1 MKFLPALQAGGYGTV
16 PPQHADASAH
26 KCPGLPHAPGECD
39 LSSMTLETPPSDA
52 NAPTRT
58 GYVTLLGRPNAG
70 KSTLMNRL
78 IGQKLSIVTAKAQTT
93 WQRIT
98 GIHTKG
104 HIQAIFLDTPGLLLA
119 KDLFQHSMLEEA
131 LDAVREGDVI
141 VLLVDA
147 TDPLHE
153 SEKKA
158 IVEALSLST
167 AHLLV
172 VINKID
178 EAEPDEIARISG
190 WASSELHCEARG
202 ISALHGPGVEAL
214 WSEITEALPEGPFL
228 YPPDDIA
235 AAPVRFFVAEFIRE
249 TVFEQF
255 REEVPYSVF
264 AAVDEFRED
273 QDPVYIKANLFVERN
288 SQKGILVGDKGA
300 AIRELGRSSRTKIEE
315 FIGRRVYLELR
326 VKLRPKWRRREKDL
340 GRFGFRVPVGKSGN
354 DGN

>member
-1 MKFLPALQAGGYGTV
+1 
-16 PPQHADASAH
+16 
-26 KCPGLPHAPGECD
+26 
-39 LSSMTLETPPSDA
+39 MTLDPPPPDT
-52 NAPTRT
+52 NMPTRT

-98 GIHTKG
+98 GIHTTG

-119 KDLFQHSMLEEA
+119 KDLFQHSMVEEA
-131 LDAVREGDVI
+131 LDAVREGDV
-141 VLLVDA
+141 VLLLVDA
-147 TDPLHE
+147 TDPLRE
-153 SEKKA
+153 SEKMA
-158 IVEALSLST
+158 IREALSLSA
-167 AHLLV
+167 AHLIV

-178 EAEPDEIARISG
+178 EARPDEIAKISH
-190 WASSELHCEARG
+190 WASSELQG
-202 ISALHGPGVEAL
+202 DSLGVSALHGEGVEAL
-214 WSEITEALPEGPFL
+214 WSEVAEALPEGPFL

-235 AAPVRFFVAEFIRE
+235 AAPVRFFVGEFIRE
-249 TVFEQF
+249 AVFEQF

-273 QDPVYIKANLFVERN
+273 QDPVYIRANLFVERN

-300 AIRELGRSSRTKIEE
+300 AIRDVGRSSRKKIEE

-340 GRFGFRVPVGKSGN
+340 GRFGFRVPVGYAGN
-354 DGN
+354 E

>member
-1 MKFLPALQAGGYGTV
+1 MSPSAIQSDLPIASDSLAV
-16 PPQHADASAH
+16 DLPSMSADSPP
-26 KCPGLPHAPGECD
+26 P
-39 LSSMTLETPPSDA
+39 DA
-52 NAPTRT
+52 NIPTRT

-98 GIHTKG
+98 GIHTTG
-104 HIQAIFLDTPGLLLA
+104 RIQAIFLDTPGLLLA

-141 VLLVDA
+141 LLLVDA
-147 TDPLHE
+147 TDPLRE
-153 SEKKA
+153 AEKKA
-158 IVEALSLST
+158 ICEALSLST
-167 AHLLV
+167 AHLIV

-178 EAEPDEIARISG
+178 GARPNEIARISE
-190 WASSELHCEARG
+190 WATSELQGEVRG
-202 ISALHGPGVEAL
+202 ISALHGQGVEAL
-214 WSEITEALPEGPFL
+214 WEDIAEVLPEGPFL

-249 TVFEQF
+249 AVFEQF

-300 AIRELGRSSRTKIEE
+300 AIRKLGRSSRKKIEE

-326 VKLRPKWRRREKDL
+326 VKLRPKWRRRVKDL
-340 GRFGFRVPVGKSGN
+340 GRFGFRVPMGYAGN
-354 DGN
+354 D